1 MGPGWAGSETVGPG
15 WVRSEAVRPGWGE
28 VATCGATAA
37 ETETELGRAALA
49 SVLPGELGEAEAG
62 CDSHETGVT
71 EGKSE
76 GEAEAEAEAEGEAE
90 GEGEAE
96 DDSDATEMEVA
107 AAAATNPSLTLHPDT
122 ASRREYSP
130 SS

>member
-1 MGPGWAGSETVGPG
+1 M
-15 WVRSEAVRPGWGE
+15 RPGWGE
-28 VATCGATAA
+28 VATGGATAA

-49 SVLPGELGEAEAG
+49 SVLPGELGEAVAG

-76 GEAEAEAEAEGEAE
+76 DEAEAEAEA
-90 GEGEAE
+90 EAE

-107 AAAATNPSLTLHPDT
+107 AAAGRTRA
-122 ASRREYSP
+122 
-130 SS
+130 

>member
-28 VATCGATAA
+28 VATGGATAA

-49 SVLPGELGEAEAG
+49 SVLPGELGEAVAG

-71 EGKSE
+71 EGKS
-76 GEAEAEAEAEGEAE
+76 EAEAEAEAEGEAE

-107 AAAATNPSLTLHPDT
+107 AAAATNPSLTLHPNT
-122 ASRREYSP
+122 AS
-130 SS
+130 

>member
-1 MGPGWAGSETVGPG
+1 MGPGWAGSETVGPGWAGSETVGPG

-28 VATCGATAA
+28 VATGGATVA

-49 SVLPGELGEAEAG
+49 SVQPGELGEAVAG

-76 GEAEAEAEAEGEAE
+76 DEAEAEAEA
-90 GEGEAE
+90 EAE

-107 AAAATNPSLTLHPDT
+107 AAAGRTRA
-122 ASRREYSP
+122 
-130 SS
+130 